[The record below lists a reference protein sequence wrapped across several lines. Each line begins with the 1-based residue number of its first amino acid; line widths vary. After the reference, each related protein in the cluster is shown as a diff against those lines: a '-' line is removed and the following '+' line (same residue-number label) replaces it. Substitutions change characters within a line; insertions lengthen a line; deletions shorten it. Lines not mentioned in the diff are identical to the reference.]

1 MVDAQSFLVSPVY
14 YRVQQT
20 RHCHAYTTVT
30 LSDMVTAPTEP
41 TPPPP
46 STSQLRGGL
55 IHMPP
60 PCFEAIV
67 DDTQITSFRSY
78 VCMIHLL
85 IGSQVGF
92 ESHNFT
98 SLATHKRDNG
108 GASRLVMSSTSK
120 VGSSTPDILK
130 IARVLNCACGIN

>member
-1 MVDAQSFLVSPVY
+1 
-14 YRVQQT
+14 
-20 RHCHAYTTVT
+20 
-30 LSDMVTAPTEP
+30 MVTAPTEP

-67 DDTQITSFRSY
+67 DDTQITSFRS
-78 VCMIHLL
+78 
-85 IGSQVGF
+85 
-92 ESHNFT
+92 
-98 SLATHKRDNG
+98 LATHKRDNG